1 MSLRVSVALAV
12 PGCQEVVELELADGA
27 TVGDA
32 IAAAALAQRFPGLEL
47 GALDVGVWSRPCDR
61 STPLRDG
68 DRVEL
73 YRPLRADAKAQRRA
87 RARLRTSLPRSRSGR

>member
-1 MSLRVSVALAV
+1 MTLRVKVAFAL
-12 PGCQEVVELELADGA
+12 PGRQEVVELELPHGA

-32 IAAAALAQRFPGLEL
+32 IAAAALAQRFPGFDP

-61 STPLRDG
+61 STLLRDG

-73 YRPLRADAKAQRRA
+73 YRPLQADAKAERRA
-87 RARLRTSLPRSRSGR
+87 RARLRTSSPRSRSGR

>member
-1 MSLRVSVALAV
+1 MSLRVSLVLAL
-12 PGCQEVVELELADGA
+12 PGCQDVVERALDDGA

-32 IAAAALAQRFPGLEL
+32 IAAAALAQRFPGLDP

-61 STPLRDG
+61 ATPLRDG

-73 YRPLRADAKAQRRA
+73 YRPLRVDAKAERRA
-87 RARLRTSLPRSRSGR
+87 RARLRTSSTRSRSGR